1 MPSSRNRG
9 QVWKAPDDHPRVL
22 PIPVPMLAHRYHGW
36 TMSEQTDR
44 LEDLAKRIAAA
55 KEFL

>member
-1 MPSSRNRG
+1 
-9 QVWKAPDDHPRVL
+9 
-22 PIPVPMLAHRYHGW
+22 LAAAGYDEGV
-36 TMSEQTDR
+36 SEHTDR